1 MLHEAGEAEV
11 GEFGLVVGVDDDV
24 AGFDVAVDDAA
35 AVGEL
40 DGVADLLEDL
50 DGATGGEEVFA
61 DEVEDIAAVDE
72 FHDEDAVFL
81 DDSEFEDGG
90 DVRVDEAGHGLGL
103 GAEAVDGF
111 AVAAGVWREDFDG
124 DGAVEVALE
133 ACVDCA
139 HATGGDEPLNGVLGQ
154 HAFQFGRFRRD
165 ERDVVVFGSWVGI
178 LRHGGVKGKRQQVIR
193 RNRAALFRD

>member
-1 MLHEAGEAEV
+1 MLHETGEAEV
-11 GEFGLVVGVDDDV
+11 GELGLAVGVDEDV

-35 AVGEL
+35 AVGEV
-40 DGVADLLEDL
+40 DGVADLMEDL

-61 DEVEDIAAVDE
+61 DEVEDIAAVDQ

-81 DDSEFEDGG
+81 DDGEFEDGG

-139 HATGGDEPLNGVLGQ
+139 HATGGDEPLDGVLGQ

-165 ERDVVVFGSWVGI
+165 ERDVIIFGKLVGI
-178 LRHGGVKGKRQQVIR
+178 LRHGGVKGKRQQVIW